1 MESLGDILK
10 RLGDTRNIPTD
21 AGGAQ
26 GSGPPGE
33 TAGERDAYLLDEPEQ
48 SVELCEVCAGR
59 GWFTAE
65 VPAGHPDFGRVVTCQ
80 CQQERLVEER
90 TARLLRYSNIGNLSR
105 FTFGSLDPD
114 GRADDDESRLL
125 FRQAY
130 KVALEYAESV
140 DGWLVLTGPTGS
152 GKTHLAAAIAN
163 RCIENGQAVFF
174 AHVPDLLDHLR
185 SSFGPASEVSYTE
198 LFDQVR
204 NTPMLVLDGLEARS
218 STPWAHEKL
227 QQIVNHR
234 FNAELPTV
242 VTTADDVE
250 DLDSYLRTR
259 LQNNGNVLAV
269 SGKQSEPVHRLGKI
283 EPELLRRMSFENFD
297 VRGNNPTASQR
308 SSLEGAF
315 EFAKNYAADPHG
327 WLTVFGSTGAGKT
340 HLAVAIAAE
349 RLKAGEPVFF
359 AFVPELLD
367 YLRYTFTP
375 DSRVTY
381 DRLFDEVKRTR
392 LLLLDDLGTEHSSPW
407 AEEKL
412 YQIIVHRHNGRLP
425 TVITSSLD
433 FTEQSGPI
441 SSRIRDPYVGEL
453 IRIDAPDYRIRE
465 REPSSKP
472 PAARRRAR
480 RD

>member
-10 RLGDTRNIPTD
+10 RLGDTRNVP
-21 AGGAQ
+21 GA
-26 GSGPPGE
+26 
-33 TAGERDAYLLDEPEQ
+33 EREAYVPAEPE
-48 SVELCEVCAGR
+48 EPIDPCEICGGR
-59 GWFTAE
+59 GWFTSE

-80 CQQERLVEER
+80 CQRDRIADER
-90 TARLLRYSNIGNLSR
+90 TARLLRYSNIGHLSR
-105 FTFGSLDPD
+105 FTFATLNMEGLSGDE
-114 GRADDDESRLL
+114 ESRAS
-125 FRQAY
+125 FREASNAA
-130 KVALEYAESV
+130 VEYAESV
-140 DGWLVLTGPTGS
+140 DGWLVLSGPTGT

-163 RCIENGQAVFF
+163 RCIEKGRTVFF

-185 SSFGPASEVSYTE
+185 ASFGPGSEVTYTE

-204 NTPMLVLDGLEARS
+204 NTPTLVLDGLETQS

-227 QQIVNHR
+227 RQIVNHR
-234 FNAELPTV
+234 YNAELATV
-242 VTTADDVE
+242 ITTSSGVDE
-250 DLDSYLRTR
+250 LDPYLATR
-259 LQNNGNVLAV
+259 LQSNGRVY
-269 SGKQSEPVHRLGKI
+269 SFGETTSEPVHRLGQI
-283 EPELLRRMSFENFD
+283 EPELLKRMTFENFD
-297 VRGNNPTASQR
+297 VRGNGPTAGQR
-308 SSLEGAF
+308 ASLEGAF

-327 WLTVFGSTGAGKT
+327 WLTLFGTTGVGKT

-349 RLKAGEPVFF
+349 RINAGQPVFF

-375 DSRVTY
+375 DSQVTY
-381 DRLFDEVKRTR
+381 DRLFDEVKGTD
-392 LLLLDDLGTEHSSPW
+392 LLLLDDLGQEHSSPW

-412 YQIIVHRHNGRLP
+412 YQIVVHRHNGRLP

-433 FTEQSGPI
+433 FTDQSGPI

-465 REPSSKP
+465 REPGRKRQ
-472 PAARRRAR
+472 PAARKRAR